1 MNADN
6 DQGIYTEGDISLIQ
20 HDDDTVS
27 VMVDGKEV
35 EVIDLADV
43 ATMEQAEEF
52 VAEFRNRK

>member
-6 DQGIYTEGDISLIQ
+6 DQGIYIEGDISLIQ

-43 ATMEQAEEF
+43 ATMEQAEDF
-52 VAEFRNRK
+52 VEEFRNRK